1 MNQNVQEKFTDSVKS
16 FVDLQNEVMTNLF
29 GASPLKF
36 TPPFENM
43 PNPNE
48 IYENTVK
55 FHTACIQYHNSVL
68 NILDTMN
75 SLNPNSKIN
84 KKNK

>member
-1 MNQNVQEKFTDSVKS
+1 MNQHVKEKFTESVKS

-29 GASPLKF
+29 GTSPMKF
-36 TPPFENM
+36 TTPFENM
-43 PNPNE
+43 TNATE

-55 FHTACIQYHNSVL
+55 FHTACIQYHTSVL
-68 NILDTMN
+68 NILETMN
-75 SLNPNSKIN
+75 SLNPVNN